1 MAAAAVTTSKIIL
14 PKEVAKGIV
23 AKSRNTSVIQTLSP
37 SSPMLFKDVSHILF
51 TKEPEAEF
59 VEEGGS
65 KSGMDIEGSSPR
77 MRGALLA
84 RRPTGS
90 RPSRGRCAR
99 RQT

>member
-1 MAAAAVTTSKIIL
+1 MAAALTTTKIVL

-23 AKSRNTSVIQTLSP
+23 KKSRDASVIQTLSP
-37 SSPMLFKDVSHILF
+37 ATPMLFKDVSHVLF

-59 VEEGGS
+59 VEESGS
-65 KSGMDIEGSSPR
+65 KSGMDVEGSSPR